1 MLDAAQGIAV
11 WLLVAARVGP
21 SLLVIV
27 LLLGA
32 RVSLWLGLGC
42 ALALAAGLSAGLPAP
57 ALAADAPATLSAG
70 LRELIVGACFAS
82 AALLPLLVLRPALS
96 LVEGPAPGE
105 RTPWSTL
112 YALAAAALLLSL
124 GGLRAY
130 VKALAESLRVLPLAG
145 ASPARGQL
153 LLETQAIVAQ
163 AFALA
168 ASLALPLLA
177 ALWLLDLCLAL
188 VLRVAHSGGRL
199 ESAPL
204 RRGLLVLLLGLLAA
218 PIVSRLP
225 ELARAA
231 LRAAGELL
239 PRLFP

>member
-1 MLDAAQGIAV
+1 MLDGVQPIAT
-11 WLLVAARVGP
+11 WLLVAARVAP

-32 RVSLWLGLGC
+32 RVPLWLGLGC

-57 ALAADAPATLSAG
+57 ALAAELPALLSAG
-70 LRELIVGACFAS
+70 LRELMVGACFAS

-105 RTPWSTL
+105 RAPWSTL

-130 VKALAESLRVLPLAG
+130 VKALSESLVVLPLASV
-145 ASPARGQL
+145 SPGRGQVL
-153 LLETQAIVAQ
+153 QETQAIVTQ

-168 ASLALPLLA
+168 ASFALPLLA

-188 VLRVAHSGGRL
+188 VLRVAHAGGRL

-204 RRGLLVLLLGLLAA
+204 RRGLLLLLLSLLCA
-218 PIVSRLP
+218 PVVSRLP
-225 ELARAA
+225 ELTRAA

-239 PRLFP
+239 PRLF

>member
-1 MLDAAQGIAV
+1 VLDGAQPIAT
-11 WLLVAARVGP
+11 WLLVAARVAP

-32 RVSLWLGLGC
+32 RVPLWLGLGC

-57 ALAADAPATLSAG
+57 ALAADPAAMLSAG
-70 LRELIVGACFAS
+70 LRELVVGACFAS

-112 YALAAAALLLSL
+112 YALAAAALLLAL

-130 VKALAESLRVLPLAG
+130 VKALSESLVVVPLAS
-145 ASPARGQL
+145 ASPARAQL
-153 LLETQAIVAQ
+153 LQETQAIVTQ
-163 AFALA
+163 ALALA
-168 ASLALPLLA
+168 ASFALPLLA

-188 VLRVAHSGGRL
+188 VLRLAHAGGRL

-204 RRGLLVLLLGLLAA
+204 RRGLLLLLLSLLCA
-218 PIVSRLP
+218 PLISRLP
-225 ELARAA
+225 ELTRAA
-231 LRAAGELL
+231 LRAAQEL
-239 PRLFP
+239 FH

>member
-1 MLDAAQGIAV
+1 VLDGAQPIAT
-11 WLLVAARVGP
+11 WLLVAARIAP

-27 LLLGA
+27 MLLGA
-32 RVSLWLGLGC
+32 RVPLWLGLGC

-57 ALAADAPATLSAG
+57 VPAVDVSVALSAA

-96 LVEGPAPGE
+96 LVEGPASGE
-105 RTPWSTL
+105 RAPWSTL
-112 YALAAAALLLSL
+112 YTLAAAALLLSL

-130 VKALAESLRVLPLAG
+130 LKALSESLVALPLAG
-145 ASPARGQL
+145 ASPPRAVL
-153 LLETQAIVAQ
+153 LQETQAIVTQ

-168 ASLALPLLA
+168 ASFALPLLA

-188 VLRVAHSGGRL
+188 VLRVAHAGGRL

-204 RRGLLVLLLGLLAA
+204 RRGLLLLLLSLLCA
-218 PIVSRLP
+218 PVVSRLP
-225 ELARAA
+225 ELTRAA
-231 LRAAGELL
+231 LRAAGQLL
-239 PRLFP
+239 PRLSP